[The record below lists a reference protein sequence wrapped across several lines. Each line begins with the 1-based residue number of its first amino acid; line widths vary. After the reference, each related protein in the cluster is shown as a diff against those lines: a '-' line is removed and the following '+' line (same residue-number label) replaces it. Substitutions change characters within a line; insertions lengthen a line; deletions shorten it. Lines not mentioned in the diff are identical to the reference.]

1 MILAFTLALSAA
13 PLPQSV
19 TLTATDSKC
28 IASNSGRNWNDNRF
42 RAYWDGPTLGYVDGL
57 AKFDLSSIPDGGT
70 ITSMTLRAYHE
81 YGFGNP
87 YNNPEVVAFRS
98 DNDGWSR
105 NQRDGH
111 PGVSQVLTGP
121 MTGFP
126 SNDLAPVDFVL
137 NVGAVNWAQDLADD
151 TLTLGLRNEAGSV
164 GRYSYVYFYG
174 SDSLP
179 APPEL
184 IVNYTT
190 GGPVLYKFG
199 TCPGPMQLAAAGCTP
214 NGAVAIVHGQPGV
227 FIKNGNP
234 CSGLVLGIS
243 NPVLAVVLRANG
255 SGTASRSFN
264 APAGACGRT
273 VQGVDVASCTPT
285 NTLIL

>member
-1 MILAFTLALSAA
+1 MILALTLALSAA

-28 IASNSGRNWNDNRF
+28 IASSSGTNWNDNRF
-42 RAYWDGPTLGYVDGL
+42 RAYFYDVNQGFVDGL
-57 AKFDLSSIPDGGT
+57 VKFDLSSIPDGST

-98 DNDGWSR
+98 ANDGWSR
-105 NQRDGH
+105 NQQDVH
-111 PGVSQVLTGP
+111 PGVSQVLTSP
-121 MTGFP
+121 MTSFP
-126 SNDLAPVDFVL
+126 SNDLVPVDFVL

-174 SDSLP
+174 SDTVP

-184 IVNYTT
+184 IVTYTT
-190 GGPVLYKFG
+190 GGPTLSKSG
-199 TCPGPMQLAAAGCTP
+199 TCPGPMTLTLANCTP
-214 NGAVAIVHGQPGV
+214 GGPVAVLYGQPGS
-227 FIKNGNP
+227 FTKNGNP
-234 CSGLVLGIS
+234 CNGMQLGIS
-243 NPVLAVVLRANG
+243 NPTLAAVVGANG
-255 SGTASRSFN
+255 AGVATLSFN

-273 VQGVDVASCTPT
+273 VQGADVTSCTPT
-285 NTLIL
+285 NTIVL